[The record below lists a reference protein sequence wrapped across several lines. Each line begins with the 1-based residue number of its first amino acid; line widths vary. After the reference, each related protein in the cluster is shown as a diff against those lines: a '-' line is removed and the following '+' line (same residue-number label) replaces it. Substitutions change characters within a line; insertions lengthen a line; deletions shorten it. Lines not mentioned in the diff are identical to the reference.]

1 MDTTIVFHPMIPPS
15 QTAPLGQSRQ
25 QEMMK
30 AATSLAYY
38 QTPEGPLHAHF
49 FVPHDFD
56 AARPRTTVIF
66 FHGGFWDNPMATQ
79 FVPQCLHMATR
90 GAIAISVETRVA
102 SVHGTGPVEALEDVG
117 TLLNWLKEHASNFGI
132 DPGRLV
138 VGGSSGGAWLA
149 LQTVLPKTGAAI
161 DPRAVLLFSP
171 LLDTTRKA
179 IAGKFPDARTA
190 RRMSPLRQVRRKLA
204 PMLLCHGK
212 SDRVTPFDDARRFV
226 RALRWRRNDAELLE
240 FEKAEHS
247 FFNFNVSE
255 LHYELTLKAADRFL
269 VDQGLLEPDEL
280 AD

>member
-1 MDTTIVFHPMIPPS
+1 MPPIS
-15 QTAPLGQSRQ
+15 PTPPLGQSRQ
-25 QEMMK
+25 REMMK
-30 AATSLAYY
+30 TATTLAYF

-49 FVPHDFD
+49 FVPHDFESGQ
-56 AARPRTTVIF
+56 RRTTVIF
-66 FHGGFWDNPMATQ
+66 FHGGFWDNPMPTQ
-79 FVPQCLHMATR
+79 FVPQCLHFATR

-102 SVHGTGPVEALEDVG
+102 GVHGTGPVEALEDVG
-117 TLLNWLKEHASNFGI
+117 ILLAWLAEHAENFGI

-138 VGGSSGGAWLA
+138 LAGTSGGAWLA
-149 LQTVLPKTGAAI
+149 LQTALPKTAPPIA
-161 DPRAVLLFSP
+161 PRALVLFSP
-171 LLDTTRKA
+171 LLDTTRKS
-179 IAGKFPDARTA
+179 IAARFPDSATA
-190 RRMSPLRQVRRKLA
+190 RRHSPLRQVRRKLP

-269 VDQGLLEPDEL
+269 VGQGLLEPDEL
-280 AD
+280 PD